1 MSNQLQIT
9 NALVV
14 TPSDTI
20 SLAMPTRSIY
30 IGGAGNLSVL
40 MAGGQTTLF
49 SALPVGTI
57 LPVSCLRIN
66 ATNTTATLIVAMW

>member
-1 MSNQLQIT
+1 
-9 NALVV
+9 
-14 TPSDTI
+14 
-20 SLAMPTRSIY
+20 MPTRSIY